1 MTDITDLIARVRELQ
16 AKANPP
22 QTPGYVRVGEA
33 NLTEWAAVIDEI
45 PALATECERLRERV
59 ARLEEALRD
68 LDEFGHLTCIVD
80 PACGCCT
87 KCDARAALDQVE
99 RNSMTPRRSSP
110 R

>member
-59 ARLEEALRD
+59 ARLEEALRATVELAEWMSGSSD
-68 LDEFGHLTCIVD
+68 FDALGNWAEGRATCDNSRRILE
-80 PACGCCT
+80 GC
-87 KCDARAALDQVE
+87 
-99 RNSMTPRRSSP
+99 
-110 R
+110 